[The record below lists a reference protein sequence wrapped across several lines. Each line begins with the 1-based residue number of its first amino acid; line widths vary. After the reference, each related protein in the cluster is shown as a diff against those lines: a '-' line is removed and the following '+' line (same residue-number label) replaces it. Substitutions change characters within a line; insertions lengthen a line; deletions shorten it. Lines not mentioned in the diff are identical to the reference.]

1 MTKGLF
7 NKLLP
12 IISPLVFLGLAMSFT
27 PAQAVHECGD
37 PGKGKDHEHDHKVKD
52 KKGKKSHKSMKSS
65 GCKHLKETDFFNGD
79 ARADAPELAYRGD
92 YAVGVQ
98 TVDVVNHDEIDI
110 LNWSAAEPNP
120 LYDRELTLEVW
131 YPARLEKHDKEITTY
146 HDVLGSGEGNP
157 DRPLRPFE
165 FGGRAAR
172 GAMPNLDGGPYPL
185 VIVSHGFP
193 GSRVLLTYLT
203 ENLAS
208 KGYVVVAI
216 DHRDSTHAD
225 ANAFYSTLLNRTLD
239 INFVLDEMGAMGI
252 SGHGF
257 LSGMV
262 DADNTAIVGYSMGG
276 YGALNAA
283 GAGYTAASV
292 DLWWGVPGGHLA
304 RLQEGTDEYAKEL
317 DPRIRAM
324 VALAPWGGCCGFWDP
339 TGLAGIEIPSLFI
352 VGKQDQTS
360 GYANVEWLFDN
371 AVNSDRYLLTYES
384 AIHEIAVNPAPPL
397 AEAHY
402 REYVHYQEPGWD
414 NRRLNNI
421 NQHFITA
428 FLGSKLKG
436 DFFKYQPY
444 LDLLEPISN
453 DSPRSDESDPEYWK
467 GFPNWSAIGMEL
479 HHVAAP

>member
-12 IISPLVFLGLAMSFT
+12 IVSLLVFLGLAMSFT
-27 PAQAVHECGD
+27 PAQAVHECGTVH
-37 PGKGKDHEHDHKVKD
+37 KGKDHGHDHKSAK
-52 KKGKKSHKSMKSS
+52 HKSDKPGK
-65 GCKHLKETDFFNGD
+65 GCKKLKATDFFYGD
-79 ARADAPELAYRGD
+79 ARADAPELAYRGN
-92 YAVGVQ
+92 YSVGVQ
-98 TVDVVNHDEIDI
+98 TVEVVNHDEIDI
-110 LNWSAAEPNP
+110 LNWTEENPNP

-131 YPARLEKHDKEITTY
+131 YPARLEKRDKEITTY
-146 HDVLGSGEGNP
+146 RDVLGSGAGNP

-165 FGGRAAR
+165 FSGRAAR
-172 GAMPNLDGGPYPL
+172 GAMVDLAGGPYPL
-185 VIVSHGFP
+185 VIVSHGYP
-193 GSRVLLTYLT
+193 GSRLLLTYLT

-225 ANAFYSTLLNRTLD
+225 ATMFGSTLLNRTLD
-239 INFVLDEMGAMGI
+239 INFVLAEMGAMSA
-252 SGHGF
+252 SGHNF

-292 DLWWGVPGGHLA
+292 GYSWGVPGGHLA
-304 RLQEGTDEYAKEL
+304 RLQQGTAEYAAEL

-324 VALAPWGGCCGFWDP
+324 IAFAPWGGCCGFWDP
-339 TGLAGIEIPSLFI
+339 TGLAGIEIPSMFI

-360 GYANVEWLFDN
+360 GYTNVKWLFDN

-397 AEAHY
+397 AELYY

-436 DFFKYQPY
+436 DFIKYQPY
-444 LDLLEPISN
+444 LDLLQPISN
-453 DSPRSDESDPEYWK
+453 DSPRANESDPEYWK